1 MNFDDWLE
9 KQTGLHALANAKA
22 DAPKMTDDK
31 LVFRD
36 LGGNV
41 WRKGVYF
48 ISTDNEID
56 DLWQLVEIYPAS
68 RRAFVMGDW
77 RKLVLSGEMY
87 PKPEVVTRG
96 WQINSVGYRPISDS
110 EANEIIEKAKK
121 KTWDKLLNEKNN
133 GINE

>member
-1 MNFDDWLE
+1 MKFDDWLE
-9 KQTGLHALANAKA
+9 KQTGLHAVKDVPSTLKEE
-22 DAPKMTDDK
+22 KHEGYTFVQGK
-31 LVFRD
+31 
-36 LGGNV
+36 NV

-87 PKPEVVTRG
+87 TKPEVVTRG

-110 EANEIIEKAKK
+110 EAKEIIEKAKK

-133 GINE
+133 G